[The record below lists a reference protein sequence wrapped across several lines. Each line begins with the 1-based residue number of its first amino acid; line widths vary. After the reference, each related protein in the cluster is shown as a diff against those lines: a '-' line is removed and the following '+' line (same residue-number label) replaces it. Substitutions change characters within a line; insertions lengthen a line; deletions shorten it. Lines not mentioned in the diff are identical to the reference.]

1 MQIQQIDRSRVI
13 VLTDIT
19 NEPDDEQSMVRFLCY
34 VNEFDVEGV
43 VATTSCWLRN
53 RVAPEQIEERV
64 TAYDQVRNNL
74 LTHAPN
80 YPPMAFL
87 MDRIKTGLPVYGMDG
102 VGQGKMS
109 AGSQLI
115 IEAID
120 KPDPRPV
127 WVCVW
132 GGVNCLAQALWEVQ
146 QSRSPA
152 EVDRFISKLRVY
164 TISDQD
170 NSAPWIRQQFPNLFY
185 IVSPGYEENGG
196 GGYHHSTWV
205 GISGDKFHGRFEGAN
220 FEIVDNPWLDQHIR
234 QNHGP
239 LGAFHPRTKYL
250 LEGDTPTFL
259 YLVPNG
265 LGVPE
270 QPNYG
275 SWGGRYEF
283 YTPDQQPWH
292 YQQET
297 HPIWTDTTDWVI
309 GTDDKIHQTNK
320 ATIWRW
326 REAYQHDFA
335 ARIDWTTTDRF
346 QDANHNPIAGFAG
359 DTSRGVVHLTAR
371 SGEAVQLDATGTTD
385 PDGDQVSVDWFQYK
399 EVGSLE
405 IDLKI
410 EVQSD
415 LSASFVAPQVE
426 QVESVHIILEAKDS
440 GEPCL
445 YNYRRIVVEIQP

>member
-1 MQIQQIDRSRVI
+1 M
-13 VLTDIT
+13 
-19 NEPDDEQSMVRFLCY
+19 
-34 VNEFDVEGV
+34 
-43 VATTSCWLRN
+43 
-53 RVAPEQIEERV
+53 
-64 TAYDQVRNNL
+64 
-74 LTHAPN
+74 
-80 YPPMAFL
+80 
-87 MDRIKTGLPVYGMDG
+87 
-102 VGQGKMS
+102 
-109 AGSQLI
+109 
-115 IEAID
+115 
-120 KPDPRPV
+120 
-127 WVCVW
+127 
-132 GGVNCLAQALWEVQ
+132 
-146 QSRSPA
+146 
-152 EVDRFISKLRVY
+152 
-164 TISDQD
+164 
-170 NSAPWIRQQFPNLFY
+170 
-185 IVSPGYEENGG
+185 
-196 GGYHHSTWV
+196 
-205 GISGDKFHGRFEGAN
+205 
-220 FEIVDNPWLDQHIR
+220 
-234 QNHGP
+234 
-239 LGAFHPRTKYL
+239 
-250 LEGDTPTFL
+250 
-259 YLVPNG
+259 PNG

-335 ARIDWTTTDRF
+335 ARIDWTTADRF

-415 LSASFVAPQVE
+415 LAASFVAPQVE